1 MNRRITI
8 SQWVYWLERDSILIA
23 YYNQDT
29 HKYSS
34 PTEAKTVTLYYIQR
48 PDKFL
53 LQGESPERAGFADG
67 STYLGVSNAIDS
79 NIQLK
84 KTAFWEQES
93 EIPEQFHE
101 ALVARVIGNGYERK
115 AETLNLASYF
125 ISKYEDCVREA
136 KKFSRSASDFNK
148 FKSIKPVDF

>member
-1 MNRRITI
+1 MNRRLTI

-53 LQGESPERAGFADG
+53 LQGESPERAGFAELACLFEFIF
-67 STYLGVSNAIDS
+67 SVVKLR
-79 NIQLK
+79 L
-84 KTAFWEQES
+84 
-93 EIPEQFHE
+93 
-101 ALVARVIGNGYERK
+101 
-115 AETLNLASYF
+115 LN
-125 ISKYEDCVREA
+125 
-136 KKFSRSASDFNK
+136 
-148 FKSIKPVDF
+148 

>member
-34 PTEAKTVTLYYIQR
+34 PTETKTVTLYYIQR

-67 STYLGVSNAIDS
+67 STYLGVSSAIDS

-84 KTAFWEQES
+84 RLLS
-93 EIPEQFHE
+93 
-101 ALVARVIGNGYERK
+101 GNK
-115 AETLNLASYF
+115 KV
-125 ISKYEDCVREA
+125 KYQNNFM
-136 KKFSRSASDFNK
+136 KL
-148 FKSIKPVDF
+148 